1 MEFKRHTMQRV
12 RLCGLINMNKQKQY
26 ILLIMK
32 QLKFELNVVTQATS
46 SHLFRPQQ
54 LLNLF
59 QSN

>member
-1 MEFKRHTMQRV
+1 MQRV

-46 SHLFRPQQ
+46 SHPFRPQQ